1 MDRVNVVYPPKT
13 FALSAADAVSLEN
26 LADQLVAETLRT
38 HDDFISQGRVVD
50 PTRWK
55 VVKEKHNMTAYRTRK
70 RTSTRFRRDRVPS
83 DETEAVAASPQMPS
97 FYPVMDK
104 KMEHALS
111 ETYPSVT
118 FLEADSEDEL
128 EHEFSYVDVLEQNV
142 LEKTRPER
150 APMVFCAGV
159 VPGTVEDAAL
169 GFFAD
174 TEQQSR
180 LRNSSSK
187 EVVVDDTRI
196 LARLQGPTQDD
207 PFRFLGGF
215 QTLDLN
221 MLSSKPSQ
229 VKPIRLLLEIGL
241 EADESPADSKL
252 LAARNSSSLVN
263 LLLRIKVMESRGVVY
278 PPTPLQLS
286 PEDERT
292 IEMIADRL
300 VAETLHASE
309 DFAVHRHV
317 ADPSSWK
324 RIKEK
329 GNIVAY
335 QDISNLRSTKRERVW
350 SEDTVVVAASPQ
362 NPTFY
367 PSNRSLEDEMF
378 REGFHNIDDYD
389 SGDESSLHHDDF
401 TKFGAKPGAEIS
413 VLEKFRPANVPTV
426 FSHGIFPGTVE
437 DMAFAFL
444 ADTDERSRT
453 RFNTNKDV
461 VVEDMRILA
470 QIHGPTKEDPFRFL
484 GVKWCYSMPS
494 RTVSLV
500 VKPRDYLIIEAT
512 GMALDSNGERFTYL
526 LNHSIELDQ
535 VPAFRDFG
543 LVRTVF
549 SACHIMKPY
558 QNGEA
563 VDAYARGFLH
573 IGGSFSCT
581 VRKMLPVQGAR
592 GRHMKKKEREFC
604 LDCYLKAK
612 RLPAWHVAVAT
623 LAKSSP

>member
-70 RTSTRFRRDRVPS
+70 RTSTRSRRDRVPS

-111 ETYPSVT
+111 ET
-118 FLEADSEDEL
+118 
-128 EHEFSYVDVLEQNV
+128 
-142 LEKTRPER
+142 
-150 APMVFCAGV
+150 
-159 VPGTVEDAAL
+159 
-169 GFFAD
+169 
-174 TEQQSR
+174 
-180 LRNSSSK
+180 
-187 EVVVDDTRI
+187 
-196 LARLQGPTQDD
+196 
-207 PFRFLGGF
+207 
-215 QTLDLN
+215 
-221 MLSSKPSQ
+221 
-229 VKPIRLLLEIGL
+229 
-241 EADESPADSKL
+241 
-252 LAARNSSSLVN
+252 SSLVN

-286 PEDERT
+286 PEDERS

-309 DFAVHRHV
+309 DFAAHRHV
-317 ADPSSWK
+317 TDPSSWK

-389 SGDESSLHHDDF
+389 SEDESSLHHDDF

-426 FSHGIFPGTVE
+426 FSHGIIPGTVE

-500 VKPRDYLIIEAT
+500 VKSRDYLIIEAT